1 LANIVALIPARSGS
15 KRISNKNVKELQ
27 GHPLIAYS
35 INLAF
40 ESGLF
45 SKVFVSS
52 DSETILEKSLQY
64 GDIIPVIR
72 PENLSQDN
80 SPDIEWVK
88 HAIETQNI
96 GNSRKTYLTILRPTN
111 PLRSINSIQQA
122 HLLFQESGGF
132 DSLRAMQPVKQHPG
146 KIWQLNQDSG
156 IAIPLLN
163 QSTENAPWHSI
174 PTNFLPQYF
183 YQDAS
188 LEITTVENILKN
200 NSISG
205 TKVLG
210 WVSDPNEGFD
220 LNTEQDWDF
229 LLYLL
234 EQGIIKLPNL
244 AKRP

>member
-27 GHPLIAYS
+27 GHPLIAYT

-40 ESGLF
+40 KSGLF

-52 DSETILEKSLQY
+52 DSEMILEKSLQY
-64 GDIIPVIR
+64 GDIIPVKR
-72 PENLSQDN
+72 PENFSQDN

-88 HAIETQNI
+88 HVLETKNI
-96 GNSRKTYLTILRPTN
+96 GNSSKTYLTILRPTN
-111 PLRSINSIQQA
+111 PLRSIESIQQA
-122 HLLFQESGGF
+122 HFLFQESGDF

-146 KIWQLNQDSG
+146 KIWQINQDSG
-156 IAIPLLN
+156 LAIPLLN
-163 QSTENAPWHSI
+163 QSTDKAPWHSS
-174 PTNFLPQYF
+174 PTNFLPQFF

-205 TKVLG
+205 TKILG

-220 LNTEQDWDF
+220 LNTEQDWDY
-229 LLYLL
+229 LIYLL
-234 EQGIIKLPNL
+234 TQGIIKLPIL
-244 AKRP
+244 AKRL

>member
-27 GHPLIAYS
+27 GHPLIAYT

-163 QSTENAPWHSI
+163 QSTDKAPWHSS

-220 LNTEQDWDF
+220 LNTEQDWDY